1 MTVFE
6 YLVGCWKRLN
16 SAKTNLIKKVGVT
29 RSVCTKRSYVVPQ
42 NPVIESQQASVLLEK
57 IRDLVISYAGLTLQ
71 DPEMFPQPS
80 GCVSNCA
87 SRIHHHSYA
96 YHRRELGPSEFV
108 GSLLSLSA
116 LSTPLTTASSPNH
129 VLSPTEVQ
137 PFLQDLAR
145 RFEPDNEIDDVLGP
159 VIRRLLFHPSLFRPE
174 GLAGGDSSW
183 RGVVGGVE
191 ALVSIKSIAIIFTR
205 LDEWNPPHATAPT
218 FETVTLMGPLC
229 RLGVFSREWVR

>member
-1 MTVFE
+1 MACVANAHTSLHRIQSTSFSKH
-6 YLVGCWKRLN
+6 LPSSKRLEILS
-16 SAKTNLIKKVGVT
+16 SATLVSLSKNQK
-29 RSVCTKRSYVVPQ
+29 CFPNPQ
-42 NPVIESQQASVLLEK
+42 GA
-57 IRDLVISYAGLTLQ
+57 
-71 DPEMFPQPS
+71 
-80 GCVSNCA
+80 SNC
-87 SRIHHHSYA
+87 ITHHHSNA

-116 LSTPLTTASSPNH
+116 LSTLLTTVSSPNH
-129 VLSPTEVQ
+129 VLSPTEVE

-145 RFEPDNEIDDVLGP
+145 RFEPDNEIDGVLGP
-159 VIRRLLFHPSLFRPE
+159 VVRQLLFHPSLFRPE

-191 ALVSIKSIAIIFTR
+191 ALVSIKSIAVMFTR
-205 LDEWNPPHATAPT
+205 LDDWNPPHATAST